1 MLIPILPQFLLI
13 GLKLIGFFFQFYPL
27 IHVLDDHLLD
37 PLLLSL
43 IFLLLFPNPFDP
55 PCSHLN
61 MFGLENLFFISL
73 HYLLSEKCHAFLFYF
88 LEPAK
93 RSLLLD
99 NSDCLQL
106 LVNEYL
112 AREAFLN
119 IPLELSEPRVEVL

>member
-1 MLIPILPQFLLI
+1 MLIPIFAQFLLI
-13 GLKLIGFFFQFYPL
+13 RIKLVGFFFQFSAL
-27 IHVLDDHLLD
+27 LLVLDDHLLD
-37 PLLLSL
+37 PPLLSL
-43 IFLLLFPNPFDP
+43 ISLLLFPNPFDP
-55 PCSHLN
+55 PCSNLN
-61 MFGLENLFFISL
+61 MFGLENLFFVSL
-73 HYLLSEKCHAFLFYF
+73 HYLLSQKCHAFLFYF

-99 NSDCLQL
+99 HSDCLQL